1 MGFFSTLLSAAAPIL
16 GTILGAPAAPA
27 PAARVVAAATVPTP
41 VQPRQQILATVPQPT
56 TIGAAR
62 AAGVVSPGLAAGI
75 TAAALA
81 RGGMKNRLQ
90 TIVQTIAPDGT
101 ILESI
106 VREGQPFLMRS
117 DFVIAKRVR
126 KLITK
131 AKNKIAPSKRE
142 ESEQTKL
149 MKAVVSTATRRVLTG
164 PECPPKC

>member
-1 MGFFSTLLSAAAPIL
+1 MGFFSTLLTTLAPIAAAAVGIPQA
-16 GTILGAPAAPA
+16 TAAPS
-27 PAARVVAAATVPTP
+27 ARVVAAAVVPTP
-41 VQPRQQILATVPQPT
+41 ITAATVIAAATPIT
-56 TIGAAR
+56 TVGQAR
-62 AAGVVSPGLAAGI
+62 AAGVGGAVTAGLSVAAR
-75 TAAALA
+75 A

-101 ILESI
+101 ILESE

-149 MKAVVSTATRRVLTG
+149 MKAVVTTATRRVLTG
-164 PECPPKC
+164 PDCPPKC